1 MVLSVRKLRTVAK
14 DNVPRPAC
22 HLSYL
27 LEVNREW
34 ARNTNLLGLVA
45 GGLFGLWR
53 RFFPG
58 LLLPESGR
66 RQKSTLPL

>member
-34 ARNTNLLGLVA
+34 ARNTNLLGLV
-45 GGLFGLWR
+45 GGGSLW
-53 RFFPG
+53 P
-58 LLLPESGR
+58 LEEVLPRAFAS
-66 RQKSTLPL
+66 